1 MALINVWPPSA
12 KVPPS
17 AARTGDEAETND
29 NASKESGGIMAR
41 PPDRCLEGGSGEER
55 RSTG

>member
-17 AARTGDEAETND
+17 AARAGDEAETND

-41 PPDRCLEGGSGEER
+41 PPDSCLEGGKGGET